1 MKKAC
6 AFLLCLAAFSASA
19 QEFKPFKVNLSVGY
33 AKPLGAGASGGV
45 LLALEPKYS
54 LNDNLE
60 LGLRLESAI
69 VARAISFNNQT
80 ETGDA
85 EVKGLGSYLLTGN
98 YFISTENF
106 RPYVGVGAG
115 LYNVA
120 GTTVTVVNGTAN
132 EDYVV
137 QAESKFG
144 FMGRAGFKAGH
155 FNLAVEFNAVPKSS
169 SKLQSVTL
177 ESKNAYIG
185 VKLGVDIGGGRR

>member
-1 MKKAC
+1 MKKVS
-6 AFLLCLAAFSASA
+6 AFLLCLVAFSASA

-54 LNDNLE
+54 FTDNLE
-60 LGLRLESAI
+60 VGLRLESAI
-69 VARAISFNNQT
+69 VARAFSFNNQ
-80 ETGDA
+80 TGDA

-98 YFISTENF
+98 YFFSTENF
-106 RPYVGVGAG
+106 RPYVGIGAG

-120 GTTVTVVNGTAN
+120 GTTVRVTNGTAN
-132 EDYVV
+132 DDYTV

-155 FNLAVEFNAVPKSS
+155 FNLSVEYNAIPKSS

-177 ESKNAYIG
+177 ESKNAYVG
-185 VKLGVDIGGGRR
+185 VKLGVDIGGGRL